1 MKKLII
7 SALAVAV
14 ATAALPA
21 AASAQ
26 SYDRNGPSRG
36 PAYQQDMRGWQS
48 ISQRKFQLER
58 RIERAADQRQLSRR
72 EASSLK
78 RDLAQ
83 LVRLERQYER
93 GGLNRQ
99 ERQELDRR
107 YDRLE
112 AKIRFESRDNNN
124 RPGRRH

>member
-1 MKKLII
+1 MKKLFI
-7 SALAVAV
+7 SALAVAL
-14 ATAALPA
+14 ASAALPA

-26 SYDRNGPSRG
+26 SYDRHGPSRG
-36 PAYQQDMRGWQS
+36 QAYQQDFRGWQS
-48 ISQRKFQLER
+48 ISQRKFQLEQ
-58 RIERAADQRQLSRR
+58 RIDRAAHQRKLSSR

-112 AKIRFESRDNNN
+112 AKVRLESRDHNN
-124 RPGRRH
+124 RPGRH